1 MSALLLSKGVMKMC
15 KCVFD
20 TRTHKKGCHALTDK
34 ICEKI
39 ECPFYKSAN
48 KYKLVEGGYVEKR
61 GNK

>member
-1 MSALLLSKGVMKMC
+1 MKMC

-34 ICEKI
+34 ICEKR